1 MGLSHIGICVPAAR
15 FDEVVAFYKAALAP
29 LGYKEHMRPAPHVV
43 GLGVYYPDF
52 WISGVNGDEDGDDA
66 RDENGLKRKPIHVAF
81 DAKSIFVSFFI
92 LHADS
97 YPFPQSYSAN
107 FVDPV
112 YLLAY
117 TPYSYLHAFSD
128 RTLVHGFYTAAL
140 AAGAKCN
147 GAPGPRPQY
156 HKFYYGSFVLD
167 PVGNNI
173 EAVCMWPAWTHWQ
186 YWFGVGVFSRKGKE
200 D

>member
-52 WISGVNGDEDGDDA
+52 WITGVKADEDGDDA

-81 DAKSIFVSFFI
+81 DAKS
-92 LHADS
+92 H
-97 YPFPQSYSAN
+97 
-107 FVDPV
+107 
-112 YLLAY
+112 
-117 TPYSYLHAFSD
+117 
-128 RTLVHGFYTAAL
+128 TLVHGFHTAAL

-186 YWFGVGVFSRKGKE
+186 YWVGAGIYSRKGKE